1 MSQNFT
7 DSDNALSGIVS
18 SMTPPQRMPITPI
31 ETRLTSALKNLGS
44 VSPTRLVKIVAADL
58 YAEELRTGAGV
69 LDIGLLGHRL
79 FERDILREL
88 KAGDGILWEIK
99 PDREIA

>member
-1 MSQNFT
+1 MN
-7 DSDNALSGIVS
+7 
-18 SMTPPQRMPITPI
+18 PPRRAPITPI
-31 ETRLTSALKNLGS
+31 ETRLSAALKNLGS
-44 VSPTRLVKIVAADL
+44 VSPTRLVKTVAADL
-58 YAEELRTGAGV
+58 YAEELRQGAGV
-69 LDIGLLGHRL
+69 LDIGLLGHCL